1 MARTKKTKEK
11 CARCNDTGEEI
22 HPSEHPY
29 ADDTCSC
36 SAGVRLSE
44 KSTVSKVY
52 VFPDN
57 YPKTR
62 FIEESWEEFP
72 WKDKMSRQDY
82 ENLTTFFLEQFMNR
96 YP

>member
-1 MARTKKTKEK
+1 MKAKSSKMPRAKKKPE
-11 CARCNDTGEEI
+11 
-22 HPSEHPY
+22 P
-29 ADDTCSC
+29 
-36 SAGVRLSE
+36 
-44 KSTVSKVY
+44 KVY

-96 YP
+96 YPQT